1 MCTRSVCAKGL
12 LILIC
17 LLAQGAG
24 HAGTKVTVDAHNRL
38 LLNGKLWF
46 PLCLSPGPPLGSRDP
61 LGRDALDTIKA
72 AGMNGFRVGAN
83 MTDPVEVEANAK
95 YLDWVAEHGMY
106 AFPNLRELT
115 VFDPKFPERQEQ
127 LRAIIERFKGNPA
140 VALWKVKDEP
150 IPASEPPES
159 LLASYRFIKALDP
172 DHLVWLNHRTLGIK
186 WWQRYQNACDVSG
199 LDVYPISVP
208 MGLGSHMGNK
218 EISCVGDYTQLI
230 SEAMDGRKPILMIL
244 QVGWSGA
251 SPPKHVRVF
260 PTFHQERY
268 MAYQAIIKGANGLLF
283 FGSHDALEGRD
294 AELGFNWTFWNEV
307 LAPLMKEIGEG
318 TELHEAILAIPS
330 KPLLKVKGA
339 PDIEFAVREV
349 GPYVYILAAKRE
361 GSPALIRFSGKFLE
375 GQAEVVFESRW
386 LTITNGVFSDRF
398 GRNDVHVYRLRK
410 S

>member
-1 MCTRSVCAKGL
+1 MLA
-12 LILIC
+12 C
-17 LLAQGAG
+17 LLAQGTG

-46 PLCLSPGPPLGSRDP
+46 PLCLSPGPPLGSKDP
-61 LGRDALDTIKA
+61 LGRDAMDVIKA

-115 VFDPKFPERQEQ
+115 VFDPKFPERQGQ
-127 LRAIIERFKGNPA
+127 LRAIIERFKGHSA

-150 IPASEPPES
+150 IPATEPPES
-159 LLASYRFIKALDP
+159 LLASYRFIKELDP
-172 DHLVWLNHRTLGIK
+172 DHPVWLNHRGLGIR
-186 WWQRYQNACDVSG
+186 WWKQYRDACDVSG
-199 LDVYPISVP
+199 LDVYPIAVP
-208 MGLGSHMGNK
+208 MGLGSHIGNK

-230 SEAMDGRKPILMIL
+230 SEAMGGRKPILMIL

-251 SPPKHVRVF
+251 TPPKHVRVF

-318 TELHEAILAIPS
+318 TELHQAILALPS
-330 KPLLKVKGA
+330 KLPLKVKGA
-339 PDIEFAVREV
+339 PDVEFTVREV

-375 GQAEVVFESRW
+375 GQAEVMFENRW
-386 LTITNGVFSDRF
+386 LTIENGLFSDRF
-398 GRNDVHVYRLRK
+398 GRNDVHVYKLRLR
-410 S
+410 